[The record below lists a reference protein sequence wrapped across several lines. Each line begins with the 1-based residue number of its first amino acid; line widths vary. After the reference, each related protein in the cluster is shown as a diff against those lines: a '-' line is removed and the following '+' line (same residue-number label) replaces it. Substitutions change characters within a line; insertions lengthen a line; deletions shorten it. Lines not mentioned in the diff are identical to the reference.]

1 MWLILLGFVLQEKG
15 KEKKL
20 LTYRE
25 MRFLHFASVEYKG
38 VIYMTPQDFLESVTE
53 DMPRR
58 RFYDISMIKANSTIT
73 I

>member
-1 MWLILLGFVLQEKG
+1 MANFPVVLLQE
-15 KEKKL
+15 EKKAKKSP
-20 LTYRE
+20 TYRE

-58 RFYDISMIKANSTIT
+58 RFYDLRKNRTMFRV
-73 I
+73 